1 MKAIMSDKLR
11 KIIRDP
17 QQLKELQKGISKLGQ
32 GEGVKKSTVITVGN
46 HQYKLQSVY
55 AESKAK

>member
-32 GEGVKKSTVITVGN
+32 EEGVKKSTEITVGK
-46 HQYKLQSVY
+46 HRYKLQSVY